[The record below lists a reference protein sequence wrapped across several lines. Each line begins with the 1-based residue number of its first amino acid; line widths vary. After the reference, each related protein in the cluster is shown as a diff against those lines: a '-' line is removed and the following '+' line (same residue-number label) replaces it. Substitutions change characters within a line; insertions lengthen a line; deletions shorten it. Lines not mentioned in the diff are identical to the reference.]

1 MTPDAH
7 ERARGMPLAAADET
21 AACSFP
27 GTAASLTAP
36 PVLRQVRGLTARIDH
51 KDGPDPRRNH
61 HGHW

>member
-21 AACSFP
+21 AECSFP
-27 GTAASLTAP
+27 GTRYVPDRAA
-36 PVLRQVRGLTARIDH
+36 VLRQVRGLTARIDH